1 MALTR
6 ATRTSVI
13 TRRGHTRVGLAQSS
27 GEARR
32 WLADATDYRGG
43 GRFDRAIVAISRA
56 GDDERPRIRVRRG
69 TPYERVDRWL
79 GPPPSPD
86 DPRHPRR
93 GALLRRLP
101 PESAARTL
109 IALRSGIVVTL
120 AGPASE
126 AGRPL
131 EAYLRVQAAA
141 KDASA
146 ADIALVMHVADRL
159 APWIAVSA
167 GDVRI
172 ETLLTDRDR
181 DLPDER
187 GAELRGRTRTENP
200 PASAAPRASPRRCP
214 GRLAHGRSRARKDA

>member
-1 MALTR
+1 MPMALTR
-6 ATRTSVI
+6 GTRTTVI

-43 GRFDRAIVAISRA
+43 CPMGRAIVAISRA
-56 GDDERPRIRVRRG
+56 DDAERPRIHVRRG

-79 GPPPSPD
+79 GPPPSPT

-93 GALLRRLP
+93 DALLRRLP

-109 IALRSGIVVTL
+109 IALRSGAVTTL
-120 AGPASE
+120 TGPASE

-131 EAYLRVQAAA
+131 DAYLRLQAAGEA
-141 KDASA
+141 ASA

-172 ETLLTDRDR
+172 ERF
-181 DLPDER
+181 
-187 GAELRGRTRTENP
+187 
-200 PASAAPRASPRRCP
+200 
-214 GRLAHGRSRARKDA
+214 

>member
-43 GRFDRAIVAISRA
+43 CSFDRAIVAISRA
-56 GDDERPRIRVRRG
+56 GDDERPRIRLRRG

-79 GPPPSPD
+79 GRPPSPD

-93 GALLRRLP
+93 GALLRKLP

-131 EAYLRVQAAA
+131 DAYLRLQAAA

-172 ETLLTDRDR
+172 ETLLAD
-181 DLPDER
+181 
-187 GAELRGRTRTENP
+187 RGRGREWRP
-200 PASAAPRASPRRCP
+200 PAATSPASGARSPAAETAPRTRQLPRLPRASPRRCP
-214 GRLAHGRSRARKDA
+214 GR

>member
-6 ATRTSVI
+6 CTRTTVI

-43 GRFDRAIVAISRA
+43 CPFDRAIVAVSRA
-56 GDDERPRIRVRRG
+56 ADAERPRIRVRRG
-69 TPYERVDRWL
+69 TPYERIDDWL
-79 GPPPSPD
+79 DSPPSPN

-93 GALLRRLP
+93 DALMRRLP

-109 IALRSGIVVTL
+109 IALRSGIVATL

-131 EAYLRVQAAA
+131 DAYLRLLAAG
-141 KDASA
+141 KTTSAS
-146 ADIALVMHVADRL
+146 DVALVMHVADRL

-167 GDVRI
+167 GDIGI
-172 ETLLTDRDR
+172 ERF
-181 DLPDER
+181 
-187 GAELRGRTRTENP
+187 
-200 PASAAPRASPRRCP
+200 
-214 GRLAHGRSRARKDA
+214 

>member
-1 MALTR
+1 MPMALTR
-6 ATRTSVI
+6 GTRTTVI

-43 GRFDRAIVAISRA
+43 CPFDRAIIAISRA
-56 GDDERPRIRVRRG
+56 DDDQRPRIRVRRG
-69 TPYERVDRWL
+69 TPYERIDAWL
-79 GPPPSPD
+79 GPRPSPN

-93 GALLRRLP
+93 DALMRRLP

-109 IALRSGIVVTL
+109 IALRSGAVTTL
-120 AGPASE
+120 TGPASE

-131 EAYLRVQAAA
+131 DAYLRLQAAA
-141 KDASA
+141 EDASA
-146 ADIALVMHVADRL
+146 ADIALVMHVAGRL

-172 ETLLTDRDR
+172 ERF
-181 DLPDER
+181 
-187 GAELRGRTRTENP
+187 
-200 PASAAPRASPRRCP
+200 
-214 GRLAHGRSRARKDA
+214 